1 MSFVDEP
8 LEEGMASKPIPA
20 EPTASCPNERNA
32 VEDLYLEHAFLL
44 RRIAVRKFGIPDD
57 EAEALV
63 HDVFVEYL
71 VRPRDVHHNVRSYLI
86 AAVCNASRNYWR
98 AKQTRERY
106 FPSGPSAMLAEIAD
120 RVEDDVLE
128 GLSLRMMIGETLA
141 RLGTRCR
148 EVLRRYYLEEENTAA
163 IAATLDTTAS
173 NVNYLMHVCRKK
185 ARRIYEEIGRPR

>member
-1 MSFVDEP
+1 MNEP
-8 LEEGMASKPIPA
+8 VQELEPPCKQN
-20 EPTASCPNERNA
+20 T

-44 RRIAVRKFGIPDD
+44 RRIAVRKFAIPDE
-57 EAEALV
+57 EAETLV

-71 VRPRDVHHNVRSYLI
+71 VRPREVHHSIRTYLI

-106 FPSGPSAMLAEIAD
+106 LPSESNAMPSDIPV

-128 GLSLRMMIGETLA
+128 GLSLRLMVGATLA
-141 RLGTRCR
+141 RLGTKCR
-148 EVLRRYYLEEENTAA
+148 EVLRRYYLEEESAA
-163 IAATLDTTAS
+163 SIAEALDTTAS

-185 ARRIYEEIGRPR
+185 ARRIYEEIGRAR